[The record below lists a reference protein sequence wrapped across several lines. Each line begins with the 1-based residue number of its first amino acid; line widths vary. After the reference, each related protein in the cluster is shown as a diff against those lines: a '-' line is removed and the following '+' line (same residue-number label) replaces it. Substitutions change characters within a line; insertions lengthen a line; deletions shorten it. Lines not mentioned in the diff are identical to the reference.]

1 MKNKL
6 FKRVASSLLAL
17 SLALTA
23 PISSLANTGGSA
35 AGDNT
40 GGVNTGGGGDF
51 GVNKPTGR
59 IGIRLSLVDSDNP
72 EKVISVDENGKPVVV
87 DLLYVTEDTFKYY
100 TTSYRT
106 QLSQENTFTSVKT
119 QDTLTNLTHIDNGG
133 NRIKFVYYDDAV
145 HWLKLKSEG
154 EPFENSK
161 NSEIPTWAYY
171 ENSSYIANG
180 DQFVAWCKSTGKM
193 DANGEFDQIIGDSG
207 NLYETVD
214 RYGNKIKIEQ
224 TSPNQL
230 TIQNGETTYQTTV
243 NAEKYLSS
251 YSNMKSLLDK
261 KKDDLFNIS
270 NSPAGY
276 ISPES
281 NRQEYLVWFD
291 IMEKA
296 GTIDSGER
304 QQLED
309 VLQGY
314 WDDYNEKHPSG
325 QKTASNQK
333 NSWFSKVKTAFEPMT
348 VYAAPT
354 DFIPDEDAP
363 SGGGTTVGGGGQ
375 NQIEDEAST
384 SPKDAMINRLLDL
397 TDENENALLKTESM
411 WTKGTNSID
420 EAEENWVLLVEPIVF
435 MTIFKPGTDSN
446 SAILRQKVYGTVSN
460 FANALVQNP
469 GGAVASRT
477 TNGWF
482 NWKAVNGPLWGALS
496 VSPETKYENPNSA
509 SGYGSGF
516 KFNNGWVLTPANN
529 IGKYRSFNDLSE
541 ANRWKDGG
549 SFFEDGIKYK
559 EGFGVNVWYKDIRGT
574 SQTHTWDK
582 NNYPDGNPG
591 PAPDPTN
598 LPDEDKSYIDKNK
611 NKTLKITKWYYIED
625 PTTGEQFVYDVNTR
639 PGNPHQVIIENE
651 GTQDSDYIWNVE
663 RWASGLEDRVPE
675 DGDTSSTFEHYYN
688 SNLGTYNGKEPNI
701 LTIKPEDPD
710 KVLYVKLV
718 LRLVPKKKVDIVR
731 VYETPGQPPII
742 EVDPNVKVE
751 NNTVDGNSPKPG
763 FTYVENVNTSEPRK
777 DITSWDEVPQGNVGR
792 VPQIPV
798 SETDK
803 TIYIKYEG
811 APVENPQATGLVLH
825 ENEISHQFGLSDANN
840 GHLVQGV
847 VNYSSV
853 SSGES
858 CDEDVGDDDDY
869 EACGSD
875 YEWVD
880 SEAWH
885 FSLSN
890 HKVYDKKFVWD
901 WRQTGATSWGADDL
915 GESGG
920 DRKTGSNEP
929 DGRMI
934 LQRSFSDRPVLYPN
948 MNQNTEST
956 LINMGLNA
964 PAYIP
969 KADRYGNKPEQPSR
983 VSWTGTFETDWVF
996 DSNSPQATFEPSCGH
1011 GGSDTDTH
1019 NTSNNKSELD
1029 GAYSK
1034 PNNTTIYGLW
1044 GKENKGDRALTDTAQ
1059 QNIWKLSTLNFKGF
1073 KNHIKEQTFTF
1084 YPYYKMKFISEL
1096 DGSEQDA
1103 YLTAENLSTL
1113 LSLQRVDTSIF
1124 RPKGATTLELTSTQ
1138 WSTHAKAHNLLADA
1152 GVDNKNSLLPAGAIY
1167 DLRTAG
1173 NGVKASQSWIGYR
1186 VFNSY
1191 VMDKNALADATNVKT
1206 KQEVVD
1212 AVNAFK
1218 TDTKNVLSNYEVVMV
1233 GQEGINPD
1241 DNNGEFYRGS
1251 EVITGKDGSYRLGQE
1266 FIRDS
1271 KYDLQTTGSASGNS
1285 SDIDVLEELE
1295 ETYDWVLTSDAD
1307 GNVVITRNGTELERL
1322 QKNQKNLTNAEVKE
1336 FDSRTNIVTNFL
1348 SAIDRNMG
1356 SDRNGRTWYNEGFSI
1371 GCLETRLAYRMG
1383 FGDGDASLRST
1394 ALNIK
1399 ANGKLDNRN
1408 DMFNGDEAKNRS
1420 YQFFTSARSTLNGCE
1435 KDYVGTYDGIKIF
1448 IPNMNQLLV
1457 SNRFYTSNTTVM
1469 DLN

>member
-1 MKNKL
+1 MKIFRQIL
-6 FKRVASSLLAL
+6 SGTLAL
-17 SLALTA
+17 ALAISAPMVSLA
-23 PISSLANTGGSA
+23 
-35 AGDNT
+35 
-40 GGVNTGGGGDF
+40 
-51 GVNKPTGR
+51 
-59 IGIRLSLVDSDNP
+59 
-72 EKVISVDENGKPVVV
+72 DEG
-87 DLLYVTEDTFKYY
+87 L
-100 TTSYRT
+100 
-106 QLSQENTFTSVKT
+106 
-119 QDTLTNLTHIDNGG
+119 GG
-133 NRIKFVYYDDAV
+133 NT
-145 HWLKLKSEG
+145 
-154 EPFENSK
+154 NSD
-161 NSEIPTWAYY
+161 
-171 ENSSYIANG
+171 G
-180 DQFVAWCKSTGKM
+180 D
-193 DANGEFDQIIGDSG
+193 
-207 NLYETVD
+207 
-214 RYGNKIKIEQ
+214 
-224 TSPNQL
+224 
-230 TIQNGETTYQTTV
+230 
-243 NAEKYLSS
+243 
-251 YSNMKSLLDK
+251 
-261 KKDDLFNIS
+261 
-270 NSPAGY
+270 
-276 ISPES
+276 
-281 NRQEYLVWFD
+281 
-291 IMEKA
+291 
-296 GTIDSGER
+296 
-304 QQLED
+304 
-309 VLQGY
+309 
-314 WDDYNEKHPSG
+314 
-325 QKTASNQK
+325 
-333 NSWFSKVKTAFEPMT
+333 
-348 VYAAPT
+348 
-354 DFIPDEDAP
+354 
-363 SGGGTTVGGGGQ
+363 TTVGSDAAYAHRFMAYPE
-375 NQIEDEAST
+375 NQGYRISIVD
-384 SPKDAMINRLLDL
+384 
-397 TDENENALLKTESM
+397 KT
-411 WTKGTNSID
+411 GDRVTNSID
-420 EAEENWVLLVEPIVF
+420 IVNYVPTDINNIGYENSNNGGGRQEFISGYNKYINYIGWSAPKAGINKKNTFYYSNGIKTEAYSDLTWNKNGVPTGYNLKGEPVETNMYPKAKFEEYLTTLYNIKVAELTEKGVEGLVPLPKDSNGRTIPIKIPLPSILNSSKTGFEPGGRDLMKCFEAEIGKYGQELDKRSLNGAYNILSLLVDMAVPIHNNKGVGLDGRVDHIFRFTNPAEQARVGKEEPDKITGELTKIDPSDIITEKGYKVIVEPLYWF
-435 MTIFKPGTDSN
+435 VPE
-446 SAILRQKVYGTVSN
+446 ILTVHPDLLARNNGSLNYGNVTGVCYGTVSYLAKYTYDLMQKDLNITDDMMHQCWVGPNWATSDLGATTLMLAYTDDELGIYEPSVAPEALAKVAGRDEWSLHSLAHGDN
-460 FANALVQNP
+460 FKNS
-469 GGAVASRT
+469 GYAVHIYDNLLIPDGTST
-477 TNGWF
+477 FDELNYSSSSTNG
-482 NWKAVNGPLWGALS
+482 
-496 VSPETKYENPNSA
+496 
-509 SGYGSGF
+509 
-516 KFNNGWVLTPANN
+516 
-529 IGKYRSFNDLSE
+529 YR
-541 ANRWKDGG
+541 
-549 SFFEDGIKYK
+549 
-559 EGFGVNVWYKDIRGT
+559 
-574 SQTHTWDK
+574 
-582 NNYPDGNPG
+582 PG
-591 PAPDPTN
+591 PS
-598 LPDEDKSYIDKNK
+598 EDKSTDGGTEAKNRIVKYYANKLSNEYIYTENHTRE
-611 NKTLKITKWYYIED
+611 NTVSQVTL
-625 PTTGEQFVYDVNTR
+625 
-639 PGNPHQVIIENE
+639 ENE
-651 GTQDSDYIWNVE
+651 EGYKVDSWF
-663 RWASGLEDRVPE
+663 
-675 DGDTSSTFEHYYN
+675 TSSEFRKPTSNNDSYDDCKN
-688 SNLGTYNGKEPNI
+688 SIPNKQAGISTGSVQLEKED
-701 LTIKPEDPD
+701 T
-710 KVLYVKLV
+710 LY
-718 LRLVPKKKVDIVR
+718 LRLVKQPEVTKIYESNGATDKVVVDNNPQFENGSLIVT
-731 VYETPGQPPII
+731 TPDEGYNYVEGVESP
-742 EVDPNVKVE
+742 ENADPDSWSDVPA
-751 NNTVDGNSPKPG
+751 GNS
-763 FTYVENVNTSEPRK
+763 TI
-777 DITSWDEVPQGNVGR
+777 DIR
-792 VPQIPV
+792 IPV
-798 SETDK
+798 KDTTKEIFIHYQKTDP
-803 TIYIKYEG
+803 
-811 APVENPQATGLVLH
+811 AATGLVLH
-825 ENEISHQFGLSDANN
+825 ENELSHQFGLSDANN
-840 GHLVQGV
+840 GVLVQGV

-929 DGRMI
+929 DGRMV
-934 LQRSFSDRPVLYPN
+934 LQRSFSDRPVLYPS

-1044 GKENKGDRALTDTAQ
+1044 GKENKGVAPLTDTAQ
-1059 QNIWKLSTLNFKGF
+1059 QNIWKLGNLNFKGF
-1073 KNHIKEQTFTF
+1073 KNHIKEQLFTF
-1084 YPYYKMKFISEL
+1084 YPYYKMKFVSEL
-1096 DGSEQDA
+1096 DGAEQDA

-1113 LSLQRVDTSIF
+1113 LSLQRIDSSIF
-1124 RPKGATTLELTSTQ
+1124 RTKGSVTLELTSSQ
-1138 WSTHAKAHNLLADA
+1138 WSTHAKAHNLLDAA
-1152 GVDNKNSLLPAGAIY
+1152 GVENKNSLLPAGAIY

-1173 NGVKASQSWIGYR
+1173 NGVKASQSWVGYR

-1218 TDTKNVLSNYEVVMV
+1218 NDTKNVLSNYEVVMV

-1399 ANGKLDNRN
+1399 ANGKLENRN
-1408 DMFNGDEAKNRS
+1408 DMFNGDETKNRS

>member
-1 MKNKL
+1 MRKYK
-6 FKRVASSLLAL
+6 KLLAGVL
-17 SLALTA
+17 SLTMLATT
-23 PISSLANTGGSA
+23 SFVSLADVGLGGNTNS
-35 AGDNT
+35 
-40 GGVNTGGGGDF
+40 GGD
-51 GVNKPTGR
+51 
-59 IGIRLSLVDSDNP
+59 
-72 EKVISVDENGKPVVV
+72 
-87 DLLYVTEDTFKYY
+87 
-100 TTSYRT
+100 
-106 QLSQENTFTSVKT
+106 
-119 QDTLTNLTHIDNGG
+119 
-133 NRIKFVYYDDAV
+133 
-145 HWLKLKSEG
+145 
-154 EPFENSK
+154 
-161 NSEIPTWAYY
+161 
-171 ENSSYIANG
+171 
-180 DQFVAWCKSTGKM
+180 
-193 DANGEFDQIIGDSG
+193 
-207 NLYETVD
+207 
-214 RYGNKIKIEQ
+214 
-224 TSPNQL
+224 
-230 TIQNGETTYQTTV
+230 
-243 NAEKYLSS
+243 
-251 YSNMKSLLDK
+251 
-261 KKDDLFNIS
+261 
-270 NSPAGY
+270 
-276 ISPES
+276 
-281 NRQEYLVWFD
+281 
-291 IMEKA
+291 
-296 GTIDSGER
+296 
-304 QQLED
+304 
-309 VLQGY
+309 
-314 WDDYNEKHPSG
+314 
-325 QKTASNQK
+325 
-333 NSWFSKVKTAFEPMT
+333 
-348 VYAAPT
+348 
-354 DFIPDEDAP
+354 
-363 SGGGTTVGGGGQ
+363 TTVGSNAAYAHRFMAYPE
-375 NQIEDEAST
+375 NQGYRISIVD
-384 SPKDAMINRLLDL
+384 K
-397 TDENENALLKTESM
+397 
-411 WTKGTNSID
+411 KGDRVTNSID
-420 EAEENWVLLVEPIVF
+420 IVNYVPTDINNIGYNNSNNGGGRQEFIDGYNKYINYIGWSKPKAGINKKNTFYYSNGIKTEAYSDLTWNRNGVPFGYNSKGEQVETNMYPKSTFEAYISAMYNVKVAELTANGIEGLAPLASDIKIPLPSILNSSKTGFEPGGMELMKYFEAEVGKLGQELNQRSLSGAYNVLSLLVDMPIQIYNNRGEKTDKKDYLFRFTNPAEQARVGKEEPDKVTGELSVTKPSDIIIEKGYKVIIEPLYWFVPEILTVDPVLLARN
-435 MTIFKPGTDSN
+435 GGSSN
-446 SAILRQKVYGTVSN
+446 YGNVTGVCYGTVSYLAKYTHDLMQKDLPITDDMMHRCWVGPNWGTGELGVTTLMLAYDDADLKIYEPSGGPEPLAKVENREEWSLHSLAHGDN
-460 FANALVQNP
+460 FKN
-469 GGAVASRT
+469 
-477 TNGWF
+477 
-482 NWKAVNGPLWGALS
+482 
-496 VSPETKYENPNSA
+496 
-509 SGYGSGF
+509 SGYACHIYDNLLIPDGTSTF
-516 KFNNGWVLTPANN
+516 DEINYSSSST
-529 IGKYRSFNDLSE
+529 NDYHPGPSE
-541 ANRWKDGG
+541 DKSKDGG
-549 SFFEDGIKYK
+549 SESKNRIVKYYANK
-559 EGFGVNVWYKDIRGT
+559 LSNEYIYTENHTRENTVSQVTLENEEQYKVDSWFTSNEFRKPSSHTDSYDDCKNSIPNKQTGT
-574 SQTHTWDK
+574 SATGMVQLEK
-582 NNYPDGNPG
+582 
-591 PAPDPTN
+591 
-598 LPDEDKSYIDKNK
+598 ED
-611 NKTLKITKWYYIED
+611 TLY
-625 PTTGEQFVYDVNTR
+625 
-639 PGNPHQVIIENE
+639 
-651 GTQDSDYIWNVE
+651 
-663 RWASGLEDRVPE
+663 
-675 DGDTSSTFEHYYN
+675 
-688 SNLGTYNGKEPNI
+688 
-701 LTIKPEDPD
+701 
-710 KVLYVKLV
+710 
-718 LRLVPKKKVDIVR
+718 LRLVKQPEVTKIYESGGATDKVVVDNNPQFENGSLIVT
-731 VYETPGQPPII
+731 TPDEGYNYVEGVESP
-742 EVDPNVKVE
+742 ENADPDSWQDVPA
-751 NNTVDGNSPKPG
+751 GNS
-763 FTYVENVNTSEPRK
+763 TTDTR
-777 DITSWDEVPQGNVGR
+777 
-792 VPQIPV
+792 IPV
-798 SETDK
+798 KDTTKEIFIHYQKPDV
-803 TIYIKYEG
+803 
-811 APVENPQATGLVLH
+811 AATGLVLH

-840 GHLVQGV
+840 GVLVQGV

-890 HKVYDKKFVWD
+890 HKVYDKRFVWD
-901 WRQTGATSWGADDL
+901 WKQTGATSWGADDL

-934 LQRSFSDRPVLYPN
+934 LQRSFSDRPVLYPY

-956 LINMGLNA
+956 LISMGLNA
-964 PAYIP
+964 PSYIP
-969 KADRYGNKPEQPSR
+969 KADRYGNEPEQPSR

-1034 PNNTTIYGLW
+1034 PNNTTVYGLW

-1059 QNIWKLSTLNFKGF
+1059 QNLWKLSSLNFKGF
-1073 KNHIKEQTFTF
+1073 KNHIKEQAFTF
-1084 YPYYKMKFISEL
+1084 YPYYKMKFISQL
-1096 DGSEQDA
+1096 DGAEQDA

-1124 RPKGATTLELTSTQ
+1124 RPNGAITLELTSSQ

-1218 TDTKNVLSNYEVVMV
+1218 NDTKNVLSNYEVVMV

-1322 QKNQKNLTNAEVKE
+1322 QKNQRNINNAEVKE

-1356 SDRNGRTWYNEGFSI
+1356 SDRNGKTWYNEGFSI

-1399 ANGKLDNRN
+1399 ANGKLENRN

>member
-1 MKNKL
+1 MIISALVSMVIDERDGLGRKTGNTVHLFEFYDRELQSKLDKYIADYVTQGKDASWSYANALYKVMVEEGIKLSIEGVGWTIPQVVIPGFPVMKNNKWN
-6 FKRVASSLLAL
+6 FNW
-17 SLALTA
+17 
-23 PISSLANTGGSA
+23 NT
-35 AGDNT
+35 
-40 GGVNTGGGGDF
+40 
-51 GVNKPTGR
+51 
-59 IGIRLSLVDSDNP
+59 
-72 EKVISVDENGKPVVV
+72 
-87 DLLYVTEDTFKYY
+87 
-100 TTSYRT
+100 
-106 QLSQENTFTSVKT
+106 
-119 QDTLTNLTHIDNGG
+119 H
-133 NRIKFVYYDDAV
+133 
-145 HWLKLKSEG
+145 
-154 EPFENSK
+154 
-161 NSEIPTWAYY
+161 EI
-171 ENSSYIANG
+171 
-180 DQFVAWCKSTGKM
+180 
-193 DANGEFDQIIGDSG
+193 
-207 NLYETVD
+207 
-214 RYGNKIKIEQ
+214 
-224 TSPNQL
+224 
-230 TIQNGETTYQTTV
+230 
-243 NAEKYLSS
+243 
-251 YSNMKSLLDK
+251 
-261 KKDDLFNIS
+261 
-270 NSPAGY
+270 
-276 ISPES
+276 
-281 NRQEYLVWFD
+281 
-291 IMEKA
+291 
-296 GTIDSGER
+296 
-304 QQLED
+304 
-309 VLQGY
+309 
-314 WDDYNEKHPSG
+314 
-325 QKTASNQK
+325 
-333 NSWFSKVKTAFEPMT
+333 
-348 VYAAPT
+348 
-354 DFIPDEDAP
+354 
-363 SGGGTTVGGGGQ
+363 
-375 NQIEDEAST
+375 
-384 SPKDAMINRLLDL
+384 
-397 TDENENALLKTESM
+397 
-411 WTKGTNSID
+411 
-420 EAEENWVLLVEPIVF
+420 
-435 MTIFKPGTDSN
+435 
-446 SAILRQKVYGTVSN
+446 VYGTV
-460 FANALVQNP
+460 
-469 GGAVASRT
+469 GDVADYT
-477 TNGWF
+477 A
-482 NWKAVNGPLWGALS
+482 K
-496 VSPETKYENPNSA
+496 
-509 SGYGSGF
+509 
-516 KFNNGWVLTPANN
+516 KFNEEARRVWAGTPYECPDWYTNWDGYLDWLNRNN
-529 IGKYRSFNDLSE
+529 VEFGFMWGMFPNAYRLDKPEFTGTAKELQPYTGQTRPNYLYDLLRDREKVGFNVMYFG
-541 ANRWKDGG
+541 ATP
-549 SFFEDGIKYK
+549 
-559 EGFGVNVWYKDIRGT
+559 EGGT
-574 SQTHTWDK
+574 STFDEI
-582 NNYPDGNPG
+582 NYSSSSPNGYRPEKS
-591 PAPDPTN
+591 
-598 LPDEDKSYIDKNK
+598 EDKSNEGGLEAQNNIVKFYS
-611 NKTLKITKWYYIED
+611 TKENDNYVYECNFTRQNTIGNIVIED
-625 PTTGEQFVYDVNTR
+625 ETDGGYKV
-639 PGNPHQVIIENE
+639 
-651 GTQDSDYIWNVE
+651 DSWY
-663 RWASGLEDRVPE
+663 
-675 DGDTSSTFEHYYN
+675 TSDIF
-688 SNLGTYNGKEPNI
+688 KEPVNDTDSYDEWKSAMKNEQEGSKNGSVT
-701 LTIKPEDPD
+701 LNPKET
-710 KVLYVKLV
+710 LYV
-718 LRLVPKKKVDIVR
+718 RLVK
-731 VYETPGQPPII
+731 
-742 EVDPNVKVE
+742 
-751 NNTVDGNSPKPG
+751 
-763 FTYVENVNTSEPRK
+763 
-777 DITSWDEVPQGNVGR
+777 
-792 VPQIPV
+792 
-798 SETDK
+798 SET
-803 TIYIKYEG
+803 E
-811 APVENPQATGLVLH
+811 PVENPEQNPTNLVLH
-825 ENEISHQFGLSDANN
+825 ENELSHQFGLSDANN
-840 GHLVQGV
+840 GVLVQGV

-853 SSGES
+853 SSSES

-890 HKVYDKKFVWD
+890 HKVYDPKFVWD

-929 DGRMI
+929 DGRMV

-1073 KNHIKEQTFTF
+1073 KNHIKEQPFSF
-1084 YPYYKMKFISEL
+1084 YPYYKMKFVSEL
-1096 DGSEQDA
+1096 DGAEQDA

-1113 LSLQRVDTSIF
+1113 FSLQRIDTSIF
-1124 RPKGATTLELTSTQ
+1124 RPKGATTLELTSSQ
-1138 WSTHAKAHNLLADA
+1138 WSTHAKAHNLLDAA
-1152 GVDNKNSLLPAGAIY
+1152 GVENKNSLLPAGAVY

-1218 TDTKNVLSNYEVVMV
+1218 NDTKNVLSNYEVVMV
-1233 GQEGINPD
+1233 GQEGINKD

-1356 SDRNGRTWYNEGFSI
+1356 SDRNGKTWYNEGFSI

-1399 ANGKLDNRN
+1399 ANGKLENRN

>member
-1 MKNKL
+1 MKHSRI
-6 FKRVASSLLAL
+6 KRIVTSMFTCLLSASM
-17 SLALTA
+17 ALTSFA
-23 PISSLANTGGSA
+23 NGWNGGGTGHESQGSTLENISTIHLFH
-35 AGDNT
+35 
-40 GGVNTGGGGDF
+40 VNTGF
-51 GVNKPTGR
+51 
-59 IGIRLSLVDSDNP
+59 RLSLVNKNGITVSTVNDIVRARPWDKAALQMSSAEELSKGWDQYWNTCGIWDEPKENIVYLGGTKVDGRYAQSNGQKIKKDGSIPEGVGLSQIEYRDPDSESGARAVVGHMYP
-72 EKVISVDENGKPVVV
+72 IAELENGLRYQIRALGGNADFLTGKSSAQMMDIVTYKNPITGLDTPVATGLPSILELGVNGEYALTGTGDLMAALMTKPLNEATWQQDQTMIISALVSMVIDERDGLGRKTGNTV
-87 DLLYVTEDTFKYY
+87 HLFEFYDRELQSKLDKYIADYVT
-100 TTSYRT
+100 
-106 QLSQENTFTSVKT
+106 
-119 QDTLTNLTHIDNGG
+119 
-133 NRIKFVYYDDAV
+133 
-145 HWLKLKSEG
+145 
-154 EPFENSK
+154 
-161 NSEIPTWAYY
+161 
-171 ENSSYIANG
+171 
-180 DQFVAWCKSTGKM
+180 
-193 DANGEFDQIIGDSG
+193 
-207 NLYETVD
+207 
-214 RYGNKIKIEQ
+214 
-224 TSPNQL
+224 
-230 TIQNGETTYQTTV
+230 
-243 NAEKYLSS
+243 
-251 YSNMKSLLDK
+251 
-261 KKDDLFNIS
+261 
-270 NSPAGY
+270 
-276 ISPES
+276 
-281 NRQEYLVWFD
+281 
-291 IMEKA
+291 
-296 GTIDSGER
+296 
-304 QQLED
+304 
-309 VLQGY
+309 QG
-314 WDDYNEKHPSG
+314 
-325 QKTASNQK
+325 
-333 NSWFSKVKTAFEPMT
+333 
-348 VYAAPT
+348 
-354 DFIPDEDAP
+354 
-363 SGGGTTVGGGGQ
+363 
-375 NQIEDEAST
+375 
-384 SPKDAMINRLLDL
+384 KDASWSYA
-397 TDENENALLKTESM
+397 NALYKVMVEEGIKLSIEGVG
-411 WTKGTNSID
+411 WTIPQVVIPGFPVMKNNKWNF
-420 EAEENWVLLVEPIVF
+420 NWNTHEI
-435 MTIFKPGTDSN
+435 
-446 SAILRQKVYGTVSN
+446 VYGTV
-460 FANALVQNP
+460 
-469 GGAVASRT
+469 GDVADYT
-477 TNGWF
+477 A
-482 NWKAVNGPLWGALS
+482 K
-496 VSPETKYENPNSA
+496 
-509 SGYGSGF
+509 
-516 KFNNGWVLTPANN
+516 KFNEEARRVWAGTPYECPDWYTNWDGYLDWLNRNN
-529 IGKYRSFNDLSE
+529 VEFGFMWGMFPNAYRLDKPEFTGTAKELQPYTGQTRPNYLYDLLRDREKVGFNVMYFG
-541 ANRWKDGG
+541 ATP
-549 SFFEDGIKYK
+549 
-559 EGFGVNVWYKDIRGT
+559 EGGT
-574 SQTHTWDK
+574 STFDEI
-582 NNYPDGNPG
+582 NYSSSSPNGYRPEKS
-591 PAPDPTN
+591 
-598 LPDEDKSYIDKNK
+598 EDKSNEGGLEAQNNIVKFYS
-611 NKTLKITKWYYIED
+611 TKENDNYVYECNFTRQNTIGNIVIED
-625 PTTGEQFVYDVNTR
+625 EPDGGYKV
-639 PGNPHQVIIENE
+639 
-651 GTQDSDYIWNVE
+651 DSWY
-663 RWASGLEDRVPE
+663 
-675 DGDTSSTFEHYYN
+675 TSDIF
-688 SNLGTYNGKEPNI
+688 KEPVNDTDSYDEWKSAMENKQEGSKNGSVT
-701 LTIKPEDPD
+701 LNPKET
-710 KVLYVKLV
+710 LYV
-718 LRLVPKKKVDIVR
+718 RLVK
-731 VYETPGQPPII
+731 
-742 EVDPNVKVE
+742 
-751 NNTVDGNSPKPG
+751 
-763 FTYVENVNTSEPRK
+763 
-777 DITSWDEVPQGNVGR
+777 
-792 VPQIPV
+792 
-798 SETDK
+798 SET
-803 TIYIKYEG
+803 E
-811 APVENPQATGLVLH
+811 PVENPEQTPTNLVLH
-825 ENEISHQFGLSDANN
+825 ENELSHQFGLSDANN
-840 GHLVQGV
+840 GVLVQGV

-915 GESGG
+915 GKSGG

-934 LQRSFSDRPVLYPN
+934 LQRSFSDRPVLYPS

-964 PAYIP
+964 PSYIP
-969 KADRYGNKPEQPSR
+969 KADRYGNEPEQPSR

-996 DSNSPQATFEPSCGH
+996 DSNSPLATFEPSCGH

-1124 RPKGATTLELTSTQ
+1124 RPKGATTLELTSSQ

-1218 TDTKNVLSNYEVVMV
+1218 NDTKNVLSNYEVVMV

-1356 SDRNGRTWYNEGFSI
+1356 SDRNGKTWYNEGFSI

-1399 ANGKLDNRN
+1399 ANGKLENRN

>member
-1 MKNKL
+1 MRIGKRFKRFMALLLGGLLAFNSLTVYADGDLNGTGQGQENQGGAFSYSGSYHIYHVNQGIRAYIMNKDGTVVSNVVDFVRYRPQDFAAGSGFSAEQFDYMVKTYQNKIGRWNKNKNADL
-6 FKRVASSLLAL
+6 NTDKSFGGKQTIVYLGGGKKDVSYTVTYDNLMNPQTGVQHPVRKSYDRNDPDFYETGMVSAKMYTYAEVERYLKNYIESRYGAGSSPIDPAGGTAVVDTLTKQGVTISKKFKDPLNFEGWGSGLVASGEELKDQMTAVFKQDNYIMLQLLSAMAMPVRDGKGDIVPEKGLEPLFTFYDKSLNDKVAALKASGSENPLFDLFGQEKLYLAFE
-17 SLALTA
+17 
-23 PISSLANTGGSA
+23 PIHWASFEVMKPNAKEGYNGNMDEAFYSTPYIMYGTPSQIMWQCAKMLREYVA
-35 AGDNT
+35 
-40 GGVNTGGGGDF
+40 VNTGFF
-51 GVNKPTGR
+51 GMEMPPKYDNESLPEFLNWLEKEGFYCNWEWGLSDR
-59 IGIRLSLVDSDNP
+59 IYMLDKDEPSLGLVKHSNIVDDMTPSYWRQLVDGYYGTGYGIMLFSLNP
-72 EKVISVDENGKPVVV
+72 ETGTSTFDEINYSSSSPNG
-87 DLLYVTEDTFKYY
+87 
-100 TTSYRT
+100 YRP
-106 QLSQENTFTSVKT
+106 E
-119 QDTLTNLTHIDNGG
+119 
-133 NRIKFVYYDDAV
+133 
-145 HWLKLKSEG
+145 KSEDKSNEG
-154 EPFENSK
+154 GLEAQNNIVKFYSTKEND
-161 NSEIPTWAYY
+161 NYVY
-171 ENSSYIANG
+171 ECNFTRQN
-180 DQFVAWCKSTGKM
+180 T
-193 DANGEFDQIIGDSG
+193 IG
-207 NLYETVD
+207 
-214 RYGNKIKIEQ
+214 
-224 TSPNQL
+224 
-230 TIQNGETTYQTTV
+230 
-243 NAEKYLSS
+243 
-251 YSNMKSLLDK
+251 
-261 KKDDLFNIS
+261 NI
-270 NSPAGY
+270 
-276 ISPES
+276 
-281 NRQEYLVWFD
+281 V
-291 IMEKA
+291 
-296 GTIDSGER
+296 
-304 QQLED
+304 
-309 VLQGY
+309 
-314 WDDYNEKHPSG
+314 
-325 QKTASNQK
+325 
-333 NSWFSKVKTAFEPMT
+333 
-348 VYAAPT
+348 
-354 DFIPDEDAP
+354 
-363 SGGGTTVGGGGQ
+363 
-375 NQIEDEAST
+375 IEDEPDGGYKVDSWYT
-384 SPKDAMINRLLDL
+384 SD
-397 TDENENALLKTESM
+397 
-411 WTKGTNSID
+411 
-420 EAEENWVLLVEPIVF
+420 
-435 MTIFKPGTDSN
+435 IFKEPVNDTDSYDEWK
-446 SAILRQKVYGTVSN
+446 SAMENKQEGSKNGSVTL
-460 FANALVQNP
+460 NP
-469 GGAVASRT
+469 
-477 TNGWF
+477 
-482 NWKAVNGPLWGALS
+482 K
-496 VSPETKYENPNSA
+496 ET
-509 SGYGSGF
+509 
-516 KFNNGWVLTPANN
+516 
-529 IGKYRSFNDLSE
+529 
-541 ANRWKDGG
+541 
-549 SFFEDGIKYK
+549 
-559 EGFGVNVWYKDIRGT
+559 
-574 SQTHTWDK
+574 
-582 NNYPDGNPG
+582 
-591 PAPDPTN
+591 
-598 LPDEDKSYIDKNK
+598 
-611 NKTLKITKWYYIED
+611 
-625 PTTGEQFVYDVNTR
+625 
-639 PGNPHQVIIENE
+639 
-651 GTQDSDYIWNVE
+651 
-663 RWASGLEDRVPE
+663 
-675 DGDTSSTFEHYYN
+675 
-688 SNLGTYNGKEPNI
+688 
-701 LTIKPEDPD
+701 
-710 KVLYVKLV
+710 LYV
-718 LRLVPKKKVDIVR
+718 RLVK
-731 VYETPGQPPII
+731 
-742 EVDPNVKVE
+742 
-751 NNTVDGNSPKPG
+751 
-763 FTYVENVNTSEPRK
+763 
-777 DITSWDEVPQGNVGR
+777 
-792 VPQIPV
+792 
-798 SETDK
+798 SET
-803 TIYIKYEG
+803 E
-811 APVENPQATGLVLH
+811 PVENPEQNPTNLVLH
-825 ENEISHQFGLSDANN
+825 ENELSHQFGLSDANN
-840 GHLVQGV
+840 GVLVQGV

-853 SSGES
+853 SSSES

-890 HKVYDKKFVWD
+890 HKVYDPKFVWD

-920 DRKTGSNEP
+920 DRKTGSNET
-929 DGRMI
+929 DGIMV

-1073 KNHIKEQTFTF
+1073 KNHIKEQPFSF
-1084 YPYYKMKFISEL
+1084 YPYYKMKFVSQL

-1113 LSLQRVDTSIF
+1113 LSLQRIDSSIF
-1124 RPKGATTLELTSTQ
+1124 RTKGSVTLDLTSSQ
-1138 WSTHAKAHNLLADA
+1138 WSTHAKAHNLLDAA
-1152 GVDNKNSLLPAGAIY
+1152 GVENKNSLLPAGAIY

-1218 TDTKNVLSNYEVVMV
+1218 NDTKNVLSNYEVVMV
-1233 GQEGINPD
+1233 GQEGINKD

-1307 GNVVITRNGTELERL
+1307 GNVVITRNGVELERL
-1322 QKNQKNLTNAEVKE
+1322 QKNQKNITNAEVKE

-1356 SDRNGRTWYNEGFSI
+1356 SDRNGKTWYNEGFSI

-1399 ANGKLDNRN
+1399 ANGKLENRN

>member
-1 MKNKL
+1 MKIFRQIL
-6 FKRVASSLLAL
+6 SGTLAL
-17 SLALTA
+17 ALAISAPMVSLA
-23 PISSLANTGGSA
+23 
-35 AGDNT
+35 
-40 GGVNTGGGGDF
+40 
-51 GVNKPTGR
+51 
-59 IGIRLSLVDSDNP
+59 
-72 EKVISVDENGKPVVV
+72 DEG
-87 DLLYVTEDTFKYY
+87 L
-100 TTSYRT
+100 
-106 QLSQENTFTSVKT
+106 
-119 QDTLTNLTHIDNGG
+119 GG
-133 NRIKFVYYDDAV
+133 NT
-145 HWLKLKSEG
+145 
-154 EPFENSK
+154 NSD
-161 NSEIPTWAYY
+161 
-171 ENSSYIANG
+171 G
-180 DQFVAWCKSTGKM
+180 D
-193 DANGEFDQIIGDSG
+193 
-207 NLYETVD
+207 
-214 RYGNKIKIEQ
+214 
-224 TSPNQL
+224 
-230 TIQNGETTYQTTV
+230 
-243 NAEKYLSS
+243 
-251 YSNMKSLLDK
+251 
-261 KKDDLFNIS
+261 
-270 NSPAGY
+270 
-276 ISPES
+276 
-281 NRQEYLVWFD
+281 
-291 IMEKA
+291 
-296 GTIDSGER
+296 
-304 QQLED
+304 
-309 VLQGY
+309 
-314 WDDYNEKHPSG
+314 
-325 QKTASNQK
+325 
-333 NSWFSKVKTAFEPMT
+333 
-348 VYAAPT
+348 
-354 DFIPDEDAP
+354 
-363 SGGGTTVGGGGQ
+363 TTVGSDAAYAHRFMAYPE
-375 NQIEDEAST
+375 NQGYRISIVD
-384 SPKDAMINRLLDL
+384 
-397 TDENENALLKTESM
+397 KT
-411 WTKGTNSID
+411 GDRVTNSID
-420 EAEENWVLLVEPIVF
+420 IVNYVPTDINNIGYENSNNGGGRQEFISGYNKYINYIGWSAPKAGINKKNTFYYSNGIKTEAYSDLTWNKNGVPTGYNLKGEPVETNMYPKAKFEEYLTTLYNIKVAELTEKGVEGLVPLSNNIKIPLPSILNSSKTGFEPGGRDLIKYFEAEIGKYGQELDKRSLNGAYNVLSLLVDMAVPIHNNKGEWIDNRVDHLFRFTNPAEQARVGKEEPDKITGELSATKPSDIITEKGYKVIVE
-435 MTIFKPGTDSN
+435 PLYWYVPE
-446 SAILRQKVYGTVSN
+446 ILTVHPDLLARNNGSLNYGNVTGVCYGTVSYLAKYTYELAVSPFDKQGLNLSDDMMHLCWVGPNWGSGDLGVTTLMLAYNDDDLKIYEPGNSPEHLEKVDGREEWSLYSLAHGNN
-460 FANALVQNP
+460 FRDTGFSVHIYDNLLIPDGTSTFDEINY
-469 GGAVASRT
+469 SSSS
-477 TNGWF
+477 TNGF
-482 NWKAVNGPLWGALS
+482 
-496 VSPETKYENPNSA
+496 
-509 SGYGSGF
+509 
-516 KFNNGWVLTPANN
+516 
-529 IGKYRSFNDLSE
+529 R
-541 ANRWKDGG
+541 
-549 SFFEDGIKYK
+549 
-559 EGFGVNVWYKDIRGT
+559 
-574 SQTHTWDK
+574 
-582 NNYPDGNPG
+582 PG
-591 PAPDPTN
+591 PS
-598 LPDEDKSYIDKNK
+598 EDKSNEGGLESKNRIVKYYANKLSNEYIYTENHTRE
-611 NKTLKITKWYYIED
+611 NTVSQVTL
-625 PTTGEQFVYDVNTR
+625 
-639 PGNPHQVIIENE
+639 ENE
-651 GTQDSDYIWNVE
+651 EGYKVDSWFTSNEFKQPVSDTDSYDDCKNSIPNKQTGTSATGMVQ
-663 RWASGLEDRVPE
+663 LEKE
-675 DGDTSSTFEHYYN
+675 DT
-688 SNLGTYNGKEPNI
+688 
-701 LTIKPEDPD
+701 
-710 KVLYVKLV
+710 LY
-718 LRLVPKKKVDIVR
+718 LRLVKQPEVTKIYESNGATDKVVVDNNPQFENGSLIVT
-731 VYETPGQPPII
+731 TPDEGYNYVEGVESP
-742 EVDPNVKVE
+742 ENADPDSWSDVPAA
-751 NNTVDGNSPKPG
+751 GNS
-763 FTYVENVNTSEPRK
+763 TTDTR
-777 DITSWDEVPQGNVGR
+777 
-792 VPQIPV
+792 IPV
-798 SETDK
+798 KDTTKEIFIHYQKTDP
-803 TIYIKYEG
+803 
-811 APVENPQATGLVLH
+811 AATGLVLH
-825 ENEISHQFGLSDANN
+825 ENELSHQFGLSDANN
-840 GHLVQGV
+840 GVLVQGV

-920 DRKTGSNEP
+920 DRKTGSNES

-934 LQRSFSDRPVLYPN
+934 LQRSFSDRPVLYPS

-1084 YPYYKMKFISEL
+1084 YPYYKMKFISQL
-1096 DGSEQDA
+1096 DGAEQDA

-1113 LSLQRVDTSIF
+1113 LSLQRIDSSIF
-1124 RPKGATTLELTSTQ
+1124 RTKGATTLELTSSQ
-1138 WSTHAKAHNLLADA
+1138 WSTHAKAHNLLDAA
-1152 GVDNKNSLLPAGAIY
+1152 GVENKNSLLPAGAIY

-1173 NGVKASQSWIGYR
+1173 NGVKASQSWVGYR

-1191 VMDKNALADATNVKT
+1191 VMDKNVLADATNVKT

-1218 TDTKNVLSNYEVVMV
+1218 NDTKNVLSNYEVVMV

-1356 SDRNGRTWYNEGFSI
+1356 SDRNGKTWYNEGFSI

-1399 ANGKLDNRN
+1399 ANGKLENRN

>member
-1 MKNKL
+1 M
-6 FKRVASSLLAL
+6 AY
-17 SLALTA
+17 
-23 PISSLANTGGSA
+23 
-35 AGDNT
+35 
-40 GGVNTGGGGDF
+40 
-51 GVNKPTGR
+51 
-59 IGIRLSLVDSDNP
+59 P
-72 EKVISVDENGKPVVV
+72 EN
-87 DLLYVTEDTFKYY
+87 
-100 TTSYRT
+100 
-106 QLSQENTFTSVKT
+106 
-119 QDTLTNLTHIDNGG
+119 
-133 NRIKFVYYDDAV
+133 
-145 HWLKLKSEG
+145 
-154 EPFENSK
+154 
-161 NSEIPTWAYY
+161 
-171 ENSSYIANG
+171 
-180 DQFVAWCKSTGKM
+180 
-193 DANGEFDQIIGDSG
+193 
-207 NLYETVD
+207 
-214 RYGNKIKIEQ
+214 
-224 TSPNQL
+224 
-230 TIQNGETTYQTTV
+230 
-243 NAEKYLSS
+243 
-251 YSNMKSLLDK
+251 
-261 KKDDLFNIS
+261 
-270 NSPAGY
+270 
-276 ISPES
+276 
-281 NRQEYLVWFD
+281 
-291 IMEKA
+291 
-296 GTIDSGER
+296 
-304 QQLED
+304 
-309 VLQGY
+309 QGY
-314 WDDYNEKHPSG
+314 RISIVD
-325 QKTASNQK
+325 KTGDR
-333 NSWFSKVKTAFEPMT
+333 V
-348 VYAAPT
+348 
-354 DFIPDEDAP
+354 
-363 SGGGTTVGGGGQ
+363 
-375 NQIEDEAST
+375 
-384 SPKDAMINRLLDL
+384 
-397 TDENENALLKTESM
+397 
-411 WTKGTNSID
+411 TNSID
-420 EAEENWVLLVEPIVF
+420 IVNYVPTDINNIGYENSNNGGGRQEFISGYNKYINYIGWSAPKAGINKKNTFYYSNGIKTEAYSDLTWNKNGVPTGYNLKGEPVETNMYPKNAFEALLSSKYDSKVAELTANGVEGLAPLPKDANGRTIPIKIPLPSILNSSKTGFEPGGMELMKYFEAEVGKFGQELNQRSLSGAYNVLSLLVDTVGPVYNNKGEWADRFDYLFRFTNPAEQARVGKEEPDKITGELSVTKPSDIIIEKGYKVIIEPLYWFVPEILTVDPVLLARN
-435 MTIFKPGTDSN
+435 GGSSN
-446 SAILRQKVYGTVSN
+446 YGNVTGVCYGTVSYLAKYTHDLMQKDLPITDDMMHRCWVGPNWGTGELGVTTLMLAYDDADLKIYEPSGGPEPLAKVGGREEWSLHSLAHGDN
-460 FANALVQNP
+460 FKN
-469 GGAVASRT
+469 
-477 TNGWF
+477 
-482 NWKAVNGPLWGALS
+482 
-496 VSPETKYENPNSA
+496 
-509 SGYGSGF
+509 SGYAVHIYD
-516 KFNNGWVLTPANN
+516 NLLIP
-529 IGKYRSFNDLSE
+529 D
-541 ANRWKDGG
+541 
-549 SFFEDGIKYK
+549 
-559 EGFGVNVWYKDIRGT
+559 GT
-574 SQTHTWDK
+574 STFDEL
-582 NNYPDGNPG
+582 NYSSSSTDGFRPG
-591 PAPDPTN
+591 PS
-598 LPDEDKSYIDKNK
+598 EDKSNEGGLESKNRIVKYYANKLSNEYIYTENHTRE
-611 NKTLKITKWYYIED
+611 NTVSQVTL
-625 PTTGEQFVYDVNTR
+625 
-639 PGNPHQVIIENE
+639 ENE
-651 GTQDSDYIWNVE
+651 EQYKVDSWFTSNEFKQPVSDTDSYDDCKNSIPNKQTGTSATGMVQ
-663 RWASGLEDRVPE
+663 LEKE
-675 DGDTSSTFEHYYN
+675 DT
-688 SNLGTYNGKEPNI
+688 
-701 LTIKPEDPD
+701 
-710 KVLYVKLV
+710 LY
-718 LRLVPKKKVDIVR
+718 LRLVKQPEVTKIYESGGVTDKVVVDNNPRFENGSLIVT
-731 VYETPGQPPII
+731 TPDEGYDYVEGVESP
-742 EVDPNVKVE
+742 ENADPDSWQDVPA
-751 NNTVDGNSPKPG
+751 GNS
-763 FTYVENVNTSEPRK
+763 TTDTR
-777 DITSWDEVPQGNVGR
+777 
-792 VPQIPV
+792 IPV
-798 SETDK
+798 KDTTKEIFIHYQKPD
-803 TIYIKYEG
+803 
-811 APVENPQATGLVLH
+811 PQETGLVLH

-840 GHLVQGV
+840 GVLVQGV

-890 HKVYDKKFVWD
+890 HKVYDKRFVWD

-929 DGRMI
+929 DGRVI

-1044 GKENKGDRALTDTAQ
+1044 GKENKGVAPVIEDYK

-1073 KNHIKEQTFTF
+1073 KNHIKEQPFSF

-1124 RPKGATTLELTSTQ
+1124 RPNGAITLELTSSQ

-1218 TDTKNVLSNYEVVMV
+1218 NDTKNVLSNYEVVMV

-1356 SDRNGRTWYNEGFSI
+1356 SDRNGKTWYNEGFSI

-1399 ANGKLDNRN
+1399 ANGKLENRD

>member
-1 MKNKL
+1 MKYFEAEVGKFGQELNQRSL
-6 FKRVASSLLAL
+6 SGAYNVLSLLVDTVGPVYNNKGEWADRFDYLFRFTNPAEQARVGKEEPDKITGEL
-17 SLALTA
+17 SVTKPSDIITEKGYKVIVEPLYWFVPEILTVDPVLLAR
-23 PISSLANTGGSA
+23 NGGSS
-35 AGDNT
+35 N
-40 GGVNTGGGGDF
+40 
-51 GVNKPTGR
+51 
-59 IGIRLSLVDSDNP
+59 
-72 EKVISVDENGKPVVV
+72 
-87 DLLYVTEDTFKYY
+87 
-100 TTSYRT
+100 
-106 QLSQENTFTSVKT
+106 
-119 QDTLTNLTHIDNGG
+119 
-133 NRIKFVYYDDAV
+133 
-145 HWLKLKSEG
+145 
-154 EPFENSK
+154 
-161 NSEIPTWAYY
+161 
-171 ENSSYIANG
+171 
-180 DQFVAWCKSTGKM
+180 
-193 DANGEFDQIIGDSG
+193 
-207 NLYETVD
+207 
-214 RYGNKIKIEQ
+214 YGNV
-224 TSPNQL
+224 T
-230 TIQNGETTYQTTV
+230 GV
-243 NAEKYLSS
+243 C
-251 YSNMKSLLDK
+251 
-261 KKDDLFNIS
+261 
-270 NSPAGY
+270 
-276 ISPES
+276 
-281 NRQEYLVWFD
+281 
-291 IMEKA
+291 
-296 GTIDSGER
+296 
-304 QQLED
+304 
-309 VLQGY
+309 
-314 WDDYNEKHPSG
+314 
-325 QKTASNQK
+325 
-333 NSWFSKVKTAFEPMT
+333 
-348 VYAAPT
+348 
-354 DFIPDEDAP
+354 
-363 SGGGTTVGGGGQ
+363 
-375 NQIEDEAST
+375 
-384 SPKDAMINRLLDL
+384 
-397 TDENENALLKTESM
+397 
-411 WTKGTNSID
+411 
-420 EAEENWVLLVEPIVF
+420 
-435 MTIFKPGTDSN
+435 
-446 SAILRQKVYGTVSN
+446 YGTVSYLAKYTHDLMQKDLPITDDMMHRCWVGPNWGTGELGVTTLMLAYDDADLKIYEPSGGPEPLAKVGGREEWSLHSLAHGDN
-460 FANALVQNP
+460 FKN
-469 GGAVASRT
+469 
-477 TNGWF
+477 
-482 NWKAVNGPLWGALS
+482 
-496 VSPETKYENPNSA
+496 
-509 SGYGSGF
+509 SGYAVHIYD
-516 KFNNGWVLTPANN
+516 NLLIP
-529 IGKYRSFNDLSE
+529 D
-541 ANRWKDGG
+541 
-549 SFFEDGIKYK
+549 
-559 EGFGVNVWYKDIRGT
+559 GT
-574 SQTHTWDK
+574 STFDEI
-582 NNYPDGNPG
+582 NYSSSSTDGFRPG
-591 PAPDPTN
+591 PS
-598 LPDEDKSYIDKNK
+598 EDKSNEGGLESKNRIVKYYANKLSNEYIYTENHTRE
-611 NKTLKITKWYYIED
+611 NTVSQVTL
-625 PTTGEQFVYDVNTR
+625 
-639 PGNPHQVIIENE
+639 ENE
-651 GTQDSDYIWNVE
+651 EGYKVDSWFTSNEFRKPSSHTDSYDDCKSSIPNKQTGTSTGSVQ
-663 RWASGLEDRVPE
+663 LEKE
-675 DGDTSSTFEHYYN
+675 DT
-688 SNLGTYNGKEPNI
+688 
-701 LTIKPEDPD
+701 
-710 KVLYVKLV
+710 LY
-718 LRLVPKKKVDIVR
+718 LRLVKQPEVTKIYESDGATDKVVVDNNPRFEGGSLIVT
-731 VYETPGQPPII
+731 TPDEGYDYVEGVESP
-742 EVDPNVKVE
+742 ENADPDSWQDVPA
-751 NNTVDGNSPKPG
+751 GNS
-763 FTYVENVNTSEPRK
+763 TTDTR
-777 DITSWDEVPQGNVGR
+777 
-792 VPQIPV
+792 IPV
-798 SETDK
+798 KDTTKEIFIHYKKPDTDANM
-803 TIYIKYEG
+803 I
-811 APVENPQATGLVLH
+811 LH

-840 GHLVQGV
+840 GVLVQGV

-929 DGRMI
+929 DGRMV

-1044 GKENKGDRALTDTAQ
+1044 GKENKGDKALADTAQ
-1059 QNIWKLSTLNFKGF
+1059 QNIWKLGTLNFKGF
-1073 KNHIKEQTFTF
+1073 KNHVKEQAFTF
-1084 YPYYKMKFISEL
+1084 YPYYKMKFISQL
-1096 DGSEQDA
+1096 DGAEQDA

-1113 LSLQRVDTSIF
+1113 FSLQRIDTSIF
-1124 RPKGATTLELTSTQ
+1124 RPKGATTLELTSSQ
-1138 WSTHAKAHNLLADA
+1138 WSTHAKAHNLLDAA
-1152 GVDNKNSLLPAGAIY
+1152 GVENKNSLLPAGAIY

-1218 TDTKNVLSNYEVVMV
+1218 NDTKNVLSNYEVVMV

-1356 SDRNGRTWYNEGFSI
+1356 SDRNGKTWYNEGFSI

-1399 ANGKLDNRN
+1399 ANGKLENRN

>member
-1 MKNKL
+1 MKHSRI
-6 FKRVASSLLAL
+6 KRIVTSMFTCLLSASM
-17 SLALTA
+17 ALTSFA
-23 PISSLANTGGSA
+23 NGWNGGGTGHESQGSTLENISTIHLFH
-35 AGDNT
+35 
-40 GGVNTGGGGDF
+40 VNTGF
-51 GVNKPTGR
+51 
-59 IGIRLSLVDSDNP
+59 RLSLVNKNGITVSTVNDIVRARPWDKAALQMSSAEELSKGWDQYWNTCGIWDEPKENIVYLGGTKVDGRYAQSNGQKIKKDGSIPEGVGLSQIEYRDPDSESGARAVVGHMYP
-72 EKVISVDENGKPVVV
+72 IAELENG
-87 DLLYVTEDTFKYY
+87 LRYQIRAL
-100 TTSYRT
+100 
-106 QLSQENTFTSVKT
+106 
-119 QDTLTNLTHIDNGG
+119 GG
-133 NRIKFVYYDDAV
+133 NADF
-145 HWLKLKSEG
+145 L
-154 EPFENSK
+154 
-161 NSEIPTWAYY
+161 
-171 ENSSYIANG
+171 
-180 DQFVAWCKSTGKM
+180 TGKSSAQMM
-193 DANGEFDQIIGDSG
+193 DIVTYKNPITGLDTPVATGLPSILELGVNGEYALTGTGDLMAALMTKPLNEATWQQDQTMIIS
-207 NLYETVD
+207 
-214 RYGNKIKIEQ
+214 
-224 TSPNQL
+224 
-230 TIQNGETTYQTTV
+230 
-243 NAEKYLSS
+243 A
-251 YSNMKSLLDK
+251 
-261 KKDDLFNIS
+261 
-270 NSPAGY
+270 
-276 ISPES
+276 
-281 NRQEYLVWFD
+281 LV
-291 IMEKA
+291 
-296 GTIDSGER
+296 
-304 QQLED
+304 
-309 VLQGY
+309 
-314 WDDYNEKHPSG
+314 
-325 QKTASNQK
+325 
-333 NSWFSKVKTAFEPMT
+333 
-348 VYAAPT
+348 
-354 DFIPDEDAP
+354 
-363 SGGGTTVGGGGQ
+363 
-375 NQIEDEAST
+375 
-384 SPKDAMINRLLDL
+384 
-397 TDENENALLKTESM
+397 SM
-411 WTKGTNSID
+411 VID
-420 EAEENWVLLVEPIVF
+420 ERDGLGRKTGNTVHLFEFYDRELQSKLTRYEAKYSAEGLEGGKAYARALFDVMVEEGIKLSIEGVGWTIPQVVIPGFPVMKNNKWNFNWNTHEI
-435 MTIFKPGTDSN
+435 
-446 SAILRQKVYGTVSN
+446 VYGTVGDVADYTAKRFN
-460 FANALVQNP
+460 EEAHRVWAGTPYECPDWNTDWDGYLDWLNRNNVEFGFMWGMFPNAYRLDKPEFTGTAKELQPYTGQTRPNYLYDLLRDREKVGFNVMYF
-469 GGAVASRT
+469 GAT
-477 TNGWF
+477 
-482 NWKAVNGPLWGALS
+482 
-496 VSPETKYENPNSA
+496 PE
-509 SGYGSGF
+509 G
-516 KFNNGWVLTPANN
+516 
-529 IGKYRSFNDLSE
+529 
-541 ANRWKDGG
+541 
-549 SFFEDGIKYK
+549 
-559 EGFGVNVWYKDIRGT
+559 GT
-574 SQTHTWDK
+574 STFDEI
-582 NNYPDGNPG
+582 NYSSSSPNGYRPEKS
-591 PAPDPTN
+591 
-598 LPDEDKSYIDKNK
+598 EDKSNEGGLEAQNNIVKFYS
-611 NKTLKITKWYYIED
+611 TKENDNYVYECNFTRQNTIGNIVIED
-625 PTTGEQFVYDVNTR
+625 EPDGGYKV
-639 PGNPHQVIIENE
+639 
-651 GTQDSDYIWNVE
+651 DSWY
-663 RWASGLEDRVPE
+663 
-675 DGDTSSTFEHYYN
+675 TSDIF
-688 SNLGTYNGKEPNI
+688 KEPVNDTDSYDEWKSAMENKQEGSKNGSDT
-701 LTIKPEDPD
+701 LNPKET
-710 KVLYVKLV
+710 LYV
-718 LRLVPKKKVDIVR
+718 RLVK
-731 VYETPGQPPII
+731 
-742 EVDPNVKVE
+742 
-751 NNTVDGNSPKPG
+751 
-763 FTYVENVNTSEPRK
+763 
-777 DITSWDEVPQGNVGR
+777 
-792 VPQIPV
+792 
-798 SETDK
+798 SET
-803 TIYIKYEG
+803 E
-811 APVENPQATGLVLH
+811 PVENPEQTPTNLVLH
-825 ENEISHQFGLSDANN
+825 ENELSHQFGLSDANN
-840 GHLVQGV
+840 GVLVQGV

-890 HKVYDKKFVWD
+890 HKVYDPKFVWD

-929 DGRMI
+929 DGRMV

-1113 LSLQRVDTSIF
+1113 FSLQRIDTSIF
-1124 RPKGATTLELTSTQ
+1124 RPKGATTLELTSSQ
-1138 WSTHAKAHNLLADA
+1138 WSTHAKAHNLLDAA
-1152 GVDNKNSLLPAGAIY
+1152 GVENKNSLLPAGAIY

-1218 TDTKNVLSNYEVVMV
+1218 NDTKNVLSNYEVVMV
-1233 GQEGINPD
+1233 GQEGINKD

-1356 SDRNGRTWYNEGFSI
+1356 SDRNGKTWYNEGFSI

-1399 ANGKLDNRN
+1399 ANGKLENRN